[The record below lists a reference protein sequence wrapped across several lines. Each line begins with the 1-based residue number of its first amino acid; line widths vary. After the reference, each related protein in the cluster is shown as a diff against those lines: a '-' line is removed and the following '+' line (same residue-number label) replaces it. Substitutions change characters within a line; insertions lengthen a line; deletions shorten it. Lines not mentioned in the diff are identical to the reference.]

1 MTDRT
6 SLFRRFIRIVV
17 LGWIVVW
24 GVSGLAMTM
33 PANAAPAGPAGLDL
47 AKYLGKVVMLDFWA
61 SWCAPCKQAFP
72 YMSALTRQY
81 AARDLVVITVNAERQ
96 RAPGEA
102 FLHQVKSI
110 LPVVWDADAS
120 LVKTWQV
127 NELPATI
134 LIDRKGKERF
144 RHTGFFPAKTPE
156 YTAQIDSLVNE
167 H

>member
-1 MTDRT
+1 MKKDFRMTDRL
-6 SLFRRFIRIVV
+6 SVFRRLTRVVV
-17 LGWIVVW
+17 LGL
-24 GVSGLAMTM
+24 GLGLAVTACAE
-33 PANAAPAGPAGLDL
+33 PASLDL
-47 AKYLGKVVMLDFWA
+47 AKYRGKVVMIDFWA

-72 YMSALTRQY
+72 YMAALTRKY
-81 AARDLVVITVNAERQ
+81 PPRDLVVITVNAERQ

-102 FLHQVKSI
+102 FLRQVKST

-134 LIDRKGKERF
+134 LIDRKGKVRS
-144 RHTGFFPAKTPE
+144 RHTGFFPDKTPE
-156 YTAQIDSLVNE
+156 YTAQIDALVKE